1 MLLHATFLSLWYW
14 VFAVLIWGVICNYT
28 FGIPNEL
35 LMRST
40 RSKEEGEIFDRY
52 ARRNLAMFGRAIRK
66 RTFVVAGI
74 TGFTLA
80 LIATLAI
87 WNRAEAAM
95 GLLVILAPLA
105 ARWIWGGYMIR
116 KLNENMPGPEELRR
130 VFMSERRV
138 TGVVAGISIVI
149 AVWTATAR
157 HGPGWSE
164 ALFRGF

>member
-1 MLLHATFLSLWYW
+1 MLLQATFLSIWYW
-14 VFAVLIWGVICNYT
+14 VFAILIWGVICNYT

-52 ARRNLAMFGRAIRK
+52 ARRNLAMFGRAMRK
-66 RTFVVAGI
+66 RALVVTTVTAFVL
-74 TGFTLA
+74 T

-95 GLLVILAPLA
+95 GLLVILGPLA

-116 KLNENMPGPEELRR
+116 KLNDAMPGPEDLRN
-130 VFMSERRV
+130 VFMFERRL
-138 TGVVAGISIVI
+138 TGLVAGLSIVI
-149 AVWTATAR
+149 AVWTATVR